1 MSRFGY
7 RETFSSKRSAQ
18 ECAKATL
25 DVLASIGCNPHA
37 DLDGTE
43 ITGKVGMGWAI
54 RLIGG
59 LIAPATMFPVRL
71 SVGISEGTDGRLL
84 TVRADENF
92 GIGSLLGV
100 ERKMRDR
107 CDALGKQITHLL
119 KTCLA

>member
-43 ITGKVGMGWAI
+43 ITCKVGMGWAI

-59 LIAPATMFPVRL
+59 WEEDARSVRRAWEADHSSPQDLSRVIWYDRARFP
-71 SVGISEGTDGRLL
+71 
-84 TVRADENF
+84 
-92 GIGSLLGV
+92 
-100 ERKMRDR
+100 ER
-107 CDALGKQITHLL
+107 
-119 KTCLA
+119 